1 MKVGSSFGT
10 LVYMLAQEEI
20 RLHSGV
26 NIVILSKQKAAFR
39 VYFYYKADCSQPCGW
54 SQWLGF
60 PSVLF
65 DIYIYLLFLRLKQKG
80 S

>member
-26 NIVILSKQKAAFR
+26 NIVILSKQKAALW
-39 VYFYYKADCSQPCGW
+39 VYFYYKADCSQPCG
-54 SQWLGF
+54 
-60 PSVLF
+60 
-65 DIYIYLLFLRLKQKG
+65 
-80 S
+80 